1 MRRLSRL
8 FENAKNSGITD
19 SIIFIC
25 VVMLIVGTVIPA
37 VQNALLFYPPLAL
50 IEPWRFI
57 TSAFLHAGFWHFA
70 FNMINLYVLG
80 IELERYIG
88 KWRFILLYL
97 FSAFM
102 GNLGVYGWALLT
114 SAWHVGVLGASGAVF
129 GLLGAWLAFSGIGTD
144 NFKSILVLAGINLVY
159 SLINSGISWQS
170 HLAGFI
176 GGYVLAWIWKQLW
189 KRKTRRHSYN

>member
-1 MRRLSRL
+1 MRRSSRF
-8 FENAKNSGITD
+8 FENIRNAGVTD
-19 SIIFIC
+19 SIILIC
-25 VVMLIVGTVIPA
+25 LVMLIAGTVIPA
-37 VQNALLFYPPLAL
+37 VQSFLLFYPPLAL
-50 IEPWRFI
+50 LEPWRFI

-88 KWRFILLYL
+88 KWRFAVLYL

-114 SAWHVGVLGASGAVF
+114 NAWHIGVVGASGAVF

-176 GGYVLAWIWKQLW
+176 GGCALAWIWKQFW
-189 KRKTRRHSYN
+189 KIKARKRSAQ